1 MVRIS
6 RLFASTPLL
15 GLPPAPK
22 PDPQAA
28 MLDILRR
35 RGRHYGLLAQYEEQ
49 RFARSACTRG

>member
-15 GLPPAPK
+15 GLPSAPK
-22 PDPQAA
+22 PDRQAA

-35 RGRHYGLLAQYEEQ
+35 RGRQYGLLAQYEEQ
-49 RFARSACTRG
+49 RFTRTSCSRS